1 MKSLKL
7 FLTPVLIILLFSF
20 AISTSIAKKDTKK
33 TKECNEEI
41 EVQIKELNDFEETMH
56 TLWHDGWT
64 NKDMK
69 LLSENY
75 PKAELFVK
83 SLSKVQLPKE
93 MQNRSEKWE
102 KGLKSL
108 NTSLDAYKKAV
119 DEKNLTNLLNAVEKF
134 HSTYE
139 AMVGLTKPYVKEVEE
154 FHKYMAKLYH
164 KDFPNFNLEEMKS
177 DIKDMENVLIS
188 FKKVNLP
195 KKYQPKKKE
204 FTSALTELEKAV
216 KDLKQYINSS
226 KNLQK
231 DDKAL
236 KDKVELLHTNFH
248 TISEIFD

>member
-7 FLTPVLIILLFSF
+7 FLTPVLIILIFSF

-33 TKECNEEI
+33 TKECNEEV

-177 DIKDMENVLIS
+177 DIKDMENVLVS
-188 FKKVNLP
+188 FKKVILP

-248 TISEIFD
+248 TISELFD

>member
-1 MKSLKL
+1 MKKNGLYL
-7 FLTPVLIILLFSF
+7 FAILLIAMFSIS
-20 AISTSIAKKDTKK
+20 ISTSIAKKDTKK
-33 TKECNEEI
+33 TKECNDDV
-41 EVQIKELNDFEETMH
+41 EVQIKELTDFEETMH
-56 TLWHDGWT
+56 TIWHDGWT

-75 PKAELFVK
+75 PKAEQFVN

-102 KGLKSL
+102 KGLKNFTTYL
-108 NTSLDAYKKAV
+108 AAYKKAI
-119 DEKNLTNLLNAVEKF
+119 DEKNLNSLLEAVEKF

-164 KDFPNFNLEEMKS
+164 KDFPNFNLDEMKA
-177 DIKDMENVLIS
+177 DIKEMENVLAS
-188 FKKVNLP
+188 FKQVKLP
-195 KKYQPKKKE
+195 KKYQPKKNE
-204 FTSALTELEKAV
+204 FKKALKELEQSV
-216 KDLKQYINSS
+216 IDLKKYVNST

-231 DDKAL
+231 DDKSL

-248 TISEIFD
+248 TIAEIFD